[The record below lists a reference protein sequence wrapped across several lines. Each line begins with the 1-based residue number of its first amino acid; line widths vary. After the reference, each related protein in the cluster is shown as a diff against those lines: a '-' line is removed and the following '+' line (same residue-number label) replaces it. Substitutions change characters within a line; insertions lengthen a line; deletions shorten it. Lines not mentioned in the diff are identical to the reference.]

1 MDFLISKKSLND
13 FLSNIVVPM
22 SFFGLG
28 SVKDILQLKLWQIY
42 ALQNT
47 LKDEDLMEL
56 YKTLHGLNNK
66 NK

>member
-1 MDFLISKKSLND
+1 MDFLISKKSLSD

-56 YKTLHGLNNK
+56 YKTLHGLNTK
-66 NK
+66 K